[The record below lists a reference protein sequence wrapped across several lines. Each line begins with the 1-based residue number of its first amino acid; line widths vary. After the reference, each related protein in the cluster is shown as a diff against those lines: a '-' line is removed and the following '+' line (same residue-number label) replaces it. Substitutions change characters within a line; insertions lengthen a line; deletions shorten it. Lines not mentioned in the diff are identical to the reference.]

1 MDQDTIENHI
11 KSLGKRDFDAVA
23 RMILVEFFG
32 LTAIDLDGAGDG
44 GADMLPFADRF
55 SNRIWASLAIQKTV
69 QEKQLEKK
77 VLADAS
83 KAKTQLGAQ
92 RFFFLTSRAHQST
105 TLRDLENTIS
115 SHHNMS
121 ATCFGAKEIA
131 GTIVE
136 RKLLRQFAE
145 AIGLQMN
152 LSVSDRPDRAE
163 ILLHAYIALG
173 TDRFDLKNE
182 VYDDSI
188 LIALHEAG
196 TAMSRDNVV
205 LKAAGLL
212 GVGAGTKERLAGRID
227 SLLVRSHI
235 HAAGAGMVSLSNEM
249 KLQLHTADAIYVKE
263 LKSLASAQSQ
273 ILKDTCDL
281 DWSDSQ
287 CETAASLLARWFM
300 QRQIMAAE
308 HTSVALAKT
317 GLSRTLGDPS
327 SDLKEL
333 LSVAGVAPGHM
344 SQVFDQ
350 FVDVAA
356 GTSLIKKLTKAVTFV
371 ATEGQELLKASRVL
385 GASHWS
391 EVITTLDASVAIPF
405 LCASL
410 FSPTHGRFSYG
421 ANECIGLLK
430 AQGTP
435 LVIPWVYVNEVSAHL
450 LRAVSYPE
458 ATEFDAS
465 LEHSQNG
472 FVAHYYQMKASGK
485 DVPPTLREFI
495 SVFSK
500 AALHPKASPQET
512 IRAIMADVQ
521 PLLSEYGVQYDD
533 ISNVPRQFRDDV
545 EKTYAFKLNELH
557 RTKPHILI
565 DHDVQ
570 VLSHARR
577 ARSQDSQ
584 IRVCL
589 TWDAVMIAVGREL
602 EDCGWIVS
610 PHEAADIIQARLK
623 ISGTKL
629 TALTHSLAR
638 VRERPSE
645 IGARIIDRIVQLAG
659 EQLQDWQFRKKVET
673 FYREALGRI
682 DLSSETYNQV
692 DSEIEGF
699 LKAEGITAVASDVDA
714 GE

>member
-11 KSLGKRDFDAVA
+11 KNLGRADFDAVA
-23 RMILVEFFG
+23 RMLLVEFFG
-32 LTAIDLDGAGDG
+32 FTAIDVDGAGDG
-44 GADMLPFADRF
+44 GGDMLAFSDVF
-55 SNRIWASLAIQKTV
+55 SNRIWASLAIQKTI
-69 QEKQLEKK
+69 QETQLEKK
-77 VLADAS
+77 VLADAT

-105 TLRDLENTIS
+105 TLRKLENTIS
-115 SHHNMS
+115 SHHDMS
-121 ATCFGAKEIA
+121 ATCLGAKEIA

-152 LSVSDRPDRAE
+152 ISVSDRPDKAE
-163 ILLHAYIALG
+163 ILLHAYVALG
-173 TDRFDLKNE
+173 SDRFHLKNE

-188 LIALHEAG
+188 LIALHEG
-196 TAMSRDNVV
+196 GSSMSPDNVV
-205 LKAAGLL
+205 IKAAELL
-212 GVGAGTKERLAGRID
+212 AGGAGTRERLARQIK
-227 SLLVRSHI
+227 SLLARGHI
-235 HAAGAGMVSLSNEM
+235 HAAGAGRVSLSDDM
-249 KLQLHTADAIYVKE
+249 KIQLHAADAIYVNE

-273 ILKDTCDL
+273 ILKDTCNL

-287 CETAASLLARWFM
+287 CEAAASLLARCFI
-300 QRQIMAAE
+300 QRQLTAAE

-317 GLSRTLGDPS
+317 GLSRTLGEPL
-327 SDLKEL
+327 SDLKQL
-333 LSVAGVAPGHM
+333 LSVAGVAPRKM
-344 SQVFDQ
+344 DQVIDQ
-350 FVDVAA
+350 FVCIAA

-371 ATEGQELLKASRVL
+371 ATEGQQLSKASRVL

-391 EVITTLDASVAIPF
+391 QVITTLDASVAIPF

-430 AQGTP
+430 DEGAP
-435 LVIPWVYVNEVSAHL
+435 LVIPRVYINEVSAHL
-450 LRAVSYPE
+450 LRAINYPE
-458 ATEFDAS
+458 TLEFDAS
-465 LEHSQNG
+465 LEHSENG

-485 DVPPTLREFI
+485 KVPTTLRDFVSI
-495 SVFSK
+495 FSK
-500 AALHPKASPQET
+500 AALHPKATPQET
-512 IRAIMADVQ
+512 NRAIMADLQ

-545 EKTYAFKLNELH
+545 EKTYIFKLDEMH
-557 RTKPHILI
+557 RTKPFILI

-577 ARSQDSQ
+577 ARSQNSE
-584 IRVCL
+584 IRMCL

-602 EDCGWIVS
+602 EYCGWIVS

-645 IGARIIDRIVQLAG
+645 IGARIVDRIVQLAG
-659 EQLQDWQFRKKVET
+659 EQLQDWQFRKKVEL
-673 FYREALGRI
+673 FYREALDRI
-682 DLSSETYNQV
+682 DLRSETYNEV
-692 DSEIEGF
+692 DGEIEGF

>member
-1 MDQDTIENHI
+1 MDPDTIEYHI
-11 KSLGKRDFDAVA
+11 KHLGKRDFDAVA

-32 LTAIDLDGAGDG
+32 LTAIDVDGAGDG
-44 GADMLPFADRF
+44 GADMLPFADCF
-55 SNRIWASLAIQKTV
+55 SNRIWASLAIQMTV

-77 VLADAS
+77 VLGDAS

-92 RFFFLTSRAHQST
+92 RFFFLTARAHQST
-105 TLRDLENTIS
+105 TLRNLENIIS
-115 SHHNMS
+115 SRYNMS
-121 ATCFGAKEIA
+121 ATCLGAKEIA

-152 LSVSDRPDRAE
+152 VSVSNRPDRGE
-163 ILLHAYIALG
+163 ILLHAYVALSA
-173 TDRFDLKNE
+173 DRLDLKNE

-196 TAMSRDNVV
+196 VAMSRSNVV
-205 LKAAGLL
+205 LKAAEFL
-212 GVGAGTKERLAGRID
+212 GVGAGTQFRLASRID
-227 SLLVRSHI
+227 SLLARRHI
-235 HAAGAGMVSLSNEM
+235 HAAGAGLVSLSDDM
-249 KLQLHTADAIYVKE
+249 KLQLQTADGIYVKE
-263 LKSLASAQSQ
+263 LNLLAYAQSQ
-273 ILKDTCDL
+273 ILKDICNI
-281 DWSDSQ
+281 DWNDSQ
-287 CETAASLLARWFM
+287 CEIAASLLARWFV
-300 QRQIMAAE
+300 QRQLMTAE
-308 HTSVALAKT
+308 HTSVALANT
-317 GLSRTLGDPS
+317 GLSRTLGDPN
-327 SDLKEL
+327 SDLKQL
-333 LSVAGVAPGHM
+333 LLEAGVPPRHM
-344 SQVFDQ
+344 SNVFDQ
-350 FVDVAA
+350 LVNVAA
-356 GTSLIKKLTKAVTFV
+356 GTSLIKKLTKALTFV
-371 ATEGQELLKASRVL
+371 ATEGQDPLKASRVL
-385 GASHWS
+385 GASHWG
-391 EVITTLDASVAIPF
+391 EVITTLDASVAIPY

-410 FSPTHGRFSYG
+410 FSPTLGRFSSG

-430 AQGTP
+430 GQGTP
-435 LVIPWVYVNEVSAHL
+435 LVIPRVYVNEVAAHL
-450 LRAVSYPE
+450 HRAMRYPE

-465 LEHSQNG
+465 LEYSENG

-500 AALHPKASPQET
+500 AVLHPKATPQET
-512 IRAIMADVQ
+512 TRAIMADVQ

-533 ISNVPRQFRDDV
+533 ISNVPPTFRDDV
-545 EKTYAFKLNELH
+545 EKTYTFKLNEMH
-557 RTKPHILI
+557 RTKPQILI

-584 IRVCL
+584 IRMCL

-638 VRERPSE
+638 ARERPSE

-673 FYREALGRI
+673 FYREALDRI

-692 DSEIEGF
+692 DSEIERF
-699 LKAEGITAVASDVDA
+699 LRVEGITAVSSDVDA